1 MTSVNK
7 KKKKSAPIKPVAED
21 SHEAN
26 ASVVHADLHETP
38 DMHSEE
44 HTSEA
49 ESQANSEAGPHM
61 STEAEPHVSSEAESV
76 HIEFPYSD
84 LVRAKIPKAFAVAEK
99 VATEWKNEGDFHD
112 LGLPHPIA
120 DVVAAQALK
129 KAKEV
134 EKKLEEKG
142 VFTLAKMGMAIAKA
156 QVEQVSDKLSEKLN
170 EKMKKKNS

>member
-1 MTSVNK
+1 
-7 KKKKSAPIKPVAED
+7 
-21 SHEAN
+21 
-26 ASVVHADLHETP
+26 
-38 DMHSEE
+38 
-44 HTSEA
+44 
-49 ESQANSEAGPHM
+49 
-61 STEAEPHVSSEAESV
+61 
-76 HIEFPYSD
+76 
-84 LVRAKIPKAFAVAEK
+84 
-99 VATEWKNEGDFHD
+99 

-120 DVVAAQALK
+120 DVMAAQALK

>member
-1 MTSVNK
+1 MTSVNQ
-7 KKKKSAPIKPVAED
+7 KKKKSAPIKPVAEN
-21 SHEAN
+21 SHETS
-26 ASVVHADLHETP
+26 ASESHAEIHESAET
-38 DMHSEE
+38 HSAEASSE
-44 HTSEA
+44 AEPQVFDEAQPHVSAEA
-49 ESQANSEAGPHM
+49 ESQ
-61 STEAEPHVSSEAESV
+61 TV

-99 VATEWKNEGDFHD
+99 VATDWKNEGDFHD

-170 EKMKKKNS
+170 EKMKKKDS